1 MTHALRLAIAPL
13 TRAAFA
19 PFGEVID
26 AAAAA
31 RVFPINAGSAQRH
44 HDLLRLDTAAAG
56 GHPVVSLV
64 RAQPVALPLR
74 LRLLER
80 HPLGSQAWLP
90 LQGQRF
96 VVVVAPPGEGYALD
110 AIRAFVTDGRQG
122 VNYARGV
129 WHHPLLTLG
138 NTADFLVLDR
148 DGPGDNCDEIPLPE
162 GVVIASLQ
170 D

>member
-13 TRAAFA
+13 TREAFA
-19 PFGEVID
+19 PFGEVFE
-26 AAAAA
+26 AAAAT
-31 RVFPINAGSAQRH
+31 RVFPINAGTAQRH
-44 HDLLRLDTAAAG
+44 HDLLRLDTAAG
-56 GHPVVSLV
+56 DGHPVVSLV

-90 LQGQRF
+90 LEGQRF
-96 VVVVAPPGEGYALD
+96 VVVVAPPGAGYALD

-129 WHHPLLTLG
+129 WHHPLLTLERA
-138 NTADFLVLDR
+138 ADFLVLDR
-148 DGPGDNCDEIPLPE
+148 DGPGDNCDEIPL
-162 GVVIASLQ
+162 
-170 D
+170 